1 MIKSNVSE
9 SRSHSLHV
17 SCSYSHYNV
26 ELCTLENYSI
36 MQIRYVYHLCLYL
49 LYLFLYQQL
58 KQYKMFCF
66 QLFWLIENFKIKAVN
81 KMLWPLIMRNTYWK
95 WKITIHI
102 YWCTKV
108 VFMSFHYFFL
118 LNDQQFEDFLINVL

>member
-9 SRSHSLHV
+9 SRSHSLQV

-36 MQIRYVYHLCLYL
+36 MQIKYVYHLCLYL

-81 KMLWPLIMRNTYWK
+81 KMLWLFNYEK
-95 WKITIHI
+95 HI
-102 YWCTKV
+102 LKMKDNDTHILMHKS
-108 VFMSFHYFFL
+108 SFHVFSLFL
-118 LNDQQFEDFLINVL
+118 SAKRSTIWRFSD